1 MSSRP
6 TSGTKSVAWSE
17 DVAPDPEAGNLTPI
31 KEIDPALKDEPY
43 SKELEEELN
52 RDPMEDKEN
61 ITMGCW
67 AQFTAMISSMWDT
80 TDMAVGE
87 EREVLVRTTLRELVV
102 YLVYLVILCCVT
114 LSAMSPTMYRY
125 TEIVK
130 STFESQS
137 EIRQISDFW
146 EFMEGEF
153 LDGIY
158 LENWYNDGDETDT
171 YPCPGH
177 PNVTGPCPIDHQD
190 RMVMHANR
198 LLGVPRLRQIRV
210 RNDSC
215 TIPTEF
221 KDSMDVCYDHYSS
234 GIEDETP
241 FGPGYRMYTSADAWR
256 YQSVKELEGNSHWG
270 MEATYSGAGSIQ
282 NLREKRNET
291 EAILKELK
299 EGLWIGR
306 GTRYISLDFTLY
318 NANINLFCV
327 IKMNFEFPPTG
338 GILPTAQFGTVKLL
352 RYITPSEYALM
363 GLEVVFAIFV
373 AYYVIEE
380 IIEVSMMGLQYFTTF
395 WNFLDLF
402 MISVSVATLSF
413 NLYLFTT
420 VTGLLKSLLAEPEL
434 FADFSFLEF
443 WSKTFQ
449 DAAALT
455 VFTGWIKVFK
465 YISFNKTMSQLS
477 GTITRCA
484 GDVAAFSIMFFIVFF
499 AYAQIGYL
507 LFGVHM
513 LAFSTF
519 KDACFTQ
526 FRLILGDFDFPA
538 IERSHRFWGPV
549 YFLTYVFLVFF
560 VLMNM
565 FLAIINDTYSE
576 VKEEVDNRKEDF
588 QVGDYISRGYNNVR
602 EMFFTRDKLLDIK
615 ATVKLAADDG
625 VVTYDEIRENLRK
638 LNFSDLE
645 IEMFCSRYDRDGNF
659 EFTLEEINAIEQDL
673 GDQFD
678 NYNHLYLTQE
688 RQKPTIERPSSGL
701 PKMTRR
707 DFDLVHSRVDR
718 MEEQMSS
725 VVTKV
730 NAVLQKL
737 DTFDGEARKSS
748 AQALNRGI
756 RHIASAAGNDEEKR
770 KEMEKLVHGEL
781 EKIEDD

>member
-1 MSSRP
+1 MGDVEEGFVGSRP
-6 TSGTKSVAWSE
+6 TSSNMAERAQTAGNIVRAMSRPSSGTKSVAWSE
-17 DVAPDPEAGNLTPI
+17 DVPPDPEAGNLSPI
-31 KEIDPALKDEPY
+31 KEIDPALKEEAPY

-61 ITMGCW
+61 ITVGCW
-67 AQFTAMISSMWDT
+67 AQFTAMVSSMWDT

-125 TEIVK
+125 TEIVS
-130 STFESQS
+130 STFKSQY
-137 EIRQISDFW
+137 EVRQISDFW

-153 LDGIY
+153 FDGIY
-158 LENWYNDGDETDT
+158 LEQWYNDGDETAT

-221 KDSMDVCYDHYSS
+221 KDSVDVCYDHYSS
-234 GIEDETP
+234 TIEDENP
-241 FGPGYRMYTSADAWR
+241 FGPGYRKYTSADAWR
-256 YQSVKELEGNSHWG
+256 YQSVKELEGKLHWG
-270 MEATYSGAGSIQ
+270 MEATYSGAGSVQ

-291 EAILKELK
+291 QAILKELK

-338 GILPTAQFGTVKLL
+338 GIIPTTQFGTVKLL
-352 RYITPSEYALM
+352 RYITPFEYALM
-363 GLEVVFAIFV
+363 GLEVVFAVFV
-373 AYYVIEE
+373 AYYVVEEVIEL
-380 IIEVSMMGLQYFTTF
+380 SMMGLQYFTTF

-484 GDVAAFSIMFFIVFF
+484 SDVAAFSIMFFIVFF

-507 LFGVHM
+507 LFGVH
-513 LAFSTF
+513 
-519 KDACFTQ
+519 
-526 FRLILGDFDFPA
+526 
-538 IERSHRFWGPV
+538 
-549 YFLTYVFLVFF
+549 
-560 VLMNM
+560 
-565 FLAIINDTYSE
+565 
-576 VKEEVDNRKEDF
+576 
-588 QVGDYISRGYNNVR
+588 VGDYISRGYNNVR
-602 EMFFTRDKLLDIK
+602 EMFFSRDKILDIK

-659 EFTLEEINAIEQDL
+659 EFTLEEINAIEQDE
-673 GDQFD
+673 GDRFD

-688 RQKPTIERPSSGL
+688 RPKSSVERPSSGL

-707 DFDLVHSRVDR
+707 DFDMVHNRVDR

-730 NAVLQKL
+730 NEVLQKL

-748 AQALNRGI
+748 AQAINRGI
-756 RHIASAAGNDEEKR
+756 RHIASAAGNDEDKR